1 VQTAR
6 HISEVTEYVARVRSE
21 RQSIG
26 VVPTMGALH
35 EGHLSLIEAARTE
48 CDVVIVT
55 IFVNPTQFAP
65 HEDFEKYPRP
75 IASDLAACSQHKV
88 DLVFHPERAEIY
100 PDDFCT
106 TVRLKGISEILE
118 GKHRPN
124 HFDGVTTVVLKLL
137 NITTPD
143 RAYFGAKDYQ
153 QQLIIRRMCQDLN
166 LPLSIQTCPIV
177 RDSDGL
183 ALSSRNKY
191 LSAEERQSALA
202 LSQTLFW
209 VQTEWQQGQSNLPR
223 LITEMQK
230 RLEEHEQIHVDYAVI
245 ADPDSLK
252 TLQAP
257 QSSMVVL
264 LAAKVGQTRL
274 IDNLVLSTNT

>member
-1 VQTAR
+1 MQTAR